1 MGAPARIAI
10 VSGYFNP
17 IHIGHLRMLKAA
29 RELAPH
35 LVVIVNNDK
44 QQLLK
49 KGRILMTEDD
59 RHEIV
64 AELRCVDEALVA
76 VDDDATVVAS
86 LRKVR
91 ELLPG
96 RRAALLQ
103 RRRPVRRRRSRPER
117 RDPPDRGDRAAD
129 GLRRGRRG
137 QGRLEQPDQ
146 RRAEPSGH
154 PGEFVTFGEL
164 LGRELRRDPGRPLL
178 TWYDD
183 GTGERVEL
191 SVATYANWVAKAAS
205 LLVEEH
211 DLERGDVLLVD
222 LPSHWL
228 GPVFLG
234 AAWTAGLAVA
244 FPSSDVAPNVVVCGP
259 ASLAAWAPRA
269 DDLPVLAC
277 ALLPMGVRF
286 AEPLPPG
293 VHDVGVEVWG
303 QPDAFTPYDPPGGSD
318 VALVDGPVT
327 QDELLGSPVAA
338 GSSLQASTG
347 GDRLLS
353 TANPASPPG
362 VAAVSRP
369 LVSGG
374 SLVLVAGADPA
385 RLDAIA
391 EAELVTHRLG

>member
-1 MGAPARIAI
+1 MPA
-10 VSGYFNP
+10 
-17 IHIGHLRMLKAA
+17 
-29 RELAPH
+29 
-35 LVVIVNNDK
+35 
-44 QQLLK
+44 
-49 KGRILMTEDD
+49 
-59 RHEIV
+59 
-64 AELRCVDEALVA
+64 
-76 VDDDATVVAS
+76 
-86 LRKVR
+86 
-91 ELLPG
+91 
-96 RRAALLQ
+96 
-103 RRRPVRRRRSRPER
+103 
-117 RDPPDRGDRAAD
+117 
-129 GLRRGRRG
+129 
-137 QGRLEQPDQ
+137 
-146 RRAEPSGH
+146 
-154 PGEFVTFGEL
+154 FGEL
-164 LGRELRRDPGRPLL
+164 LRGELRRDQGRPLL

-183 GTGERVEL
+183 ATGERVEL

-205 LLVEEH
+205 LLVDEH

-234 AAWTAGLAVA
+234 AAWTVGLAVA
-244 FPSSDVAPNVVVCGP
+244 FPSSDVTPNAVVCGP
-259 ASLAAWAPRA
+259 ASLATWAPRA

-277 ALLPMGVRF
+277 SLLPMGVRF

-374 SLVLVAGADPA
+374 SLVLVAGADPG

-391 EAELVTHRLG
+391 EAERVTHRLG